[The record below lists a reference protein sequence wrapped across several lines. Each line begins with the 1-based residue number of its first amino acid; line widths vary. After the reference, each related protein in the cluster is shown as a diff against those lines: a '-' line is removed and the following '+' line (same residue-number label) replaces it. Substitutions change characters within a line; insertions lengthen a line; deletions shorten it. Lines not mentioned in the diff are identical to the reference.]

1 MDLKVYKKEEVSQPS
16 GTEYI
21 LTPDVIDLYPIITT
35 DSLGN
40 EKLSNAEILTET
52 NEEIEQLAS
61 LSAIWQ
67 KGQDPLDL
75 DVGVRWS
82 EALLG
87 EINALQLMEDIR
99 NAVAEV
105 TPTVEVIFDTVTT
118 EDGGQFLKFT
128 LQATA

>member
-21 LTPDVIDLYPIITT
+21 LTPDVIDLYPVITT
-35 DSLGN
+35 DDLGN

-118 EDGGQFLKFT
+118 ADGGQFLKFT